1 MSEKDG
7 GMKQIVECIP
17 NFSEGRRPEVVQ
29 DVVDAARSAG
39 VSILDTSSDPDHNRT
54 VLTFAG
60 DVAGVEEAA
69 FRAIK
74 KAAEL
79 IDLDQHSG
87 EHPRIGATDVVPF
100 VPISGVSLDECVQIA
115 ERLAVRV
122 AGDLNIPVYLYE
134 AAAKTPERVNLEN
147 IRKGQYEG
155 LKAAVEVDPSR
166 KPDLGP
172 AALGKAGA
180 TVIGA
185 RSPLIAFNIYLTT
198 GDVSIAKK
206 VAKTVRH
213 STGGLRY
220 VKAAGFLVEGV
231 AQVSMNLTDY
241 TKTSIATVVEMVR
254 REAQRYGIGI
264 HHSVLVGLIPQEA
277 LVDAAVWYTQLDQ
290 FEKSQLL
297 ETRLAAATEVPV
309 QDDYAFIQKLA
320 AATPAPGGG
329 SAAAFGGAMA
339 AGLVAMV
346 AGLTIGKKKYA
357 EVEQAMIEI
366 KQKAEELKEALQGIV
381 DEDAQAFTK
390 ALEAFKL
397 PKETEDQKAV
407 RTVAIDSAT
416 LTAAEV
422 PLKSA
427 KFALSVMELGA
438 TVMLNGNLNA
448 ISDGA
453 SAVSLGYAAVTAAVT
468 NVKINVSSLSDKSL
482 GGVALRDAIDVEQR
496 AKKLFEAMPLVLTTR
511 AGI

>member
-1 MSEKDG
+1 
-7 GMKQIVECIP
+7 MKQIVECIP
-17 NFSEGRRPEVVQ
+17 NFSEGRRAEVIDEIVN
-29 DVVDAARSAG
+29 AARSAG
-39 VSILDTSSDPDHNRT
+39 VSILDRSSDPDHNRT

-60 DVAGVEEAA
+60 DAASVEEAA
-69 FRAIK
+69 YRSIK

-100 VPISGVSLDECVQIA
+100 VPITGITLEECVQIA
-115 ERLAVRV
+115 EKLAVRV
-122 AGDLNIPVYLYE
+122 AGDLNIPIYFYE

-155 LKAAVEVDPSR
+155 LKAVVEIDPTR

-172 AALGKAGA
+172 TKLGKAGA

-185 RSPLIAFNIYLTT
+185 RSPLVAFNVYLTT

-206 VAKTVRH
+206 IAKTVRH
-213 STGGLRY
+213 STGGLRF
-220 VKAAGFLVEGV
+220 VKAAGFLVEGI
-231 AQVSMNLTDY
+231 AQVSMNLTDF
-241 TKTSIATVVEMVR
+241 TKTSIPTVVEMIR
-254 REAQRYGIGI
+254 REASRYGIGI
-264 HHSVLVGLIPQEA
+264 HHSELVGLIPQEA

-297 ETRLAAATEVPV
+297 ETRLAATCEAPI
-309 QDDYAFIQKLA
+309 QNDYAFIQKLA
-320 AATPAPGGG
+320 DATPAPGGG

-357 EVEQAMIEI
+357 EVEAAMVET
-366 KQKAEELKEALQGIV
+366 KQKAEGLKDALQAIV

-390 ALEAFKL
+390 VMDAFKL
-397 PKETEDQKAV
+397 PKDSEVEKVA
-407 RTVAIDSAT
+407 RILAIDAAT
-416 LTAAEV
+416 MTAAEV

-427 KFALSVMELGA
+427 RLALNVMELGA
-438 TVMLNGNLNA
+438 YVMMHGNLNA

-453 SAVSLGYAAVTAAVT
+453 SALSLGFAAVIAAVT
-468 NVKINVSSLSDKSL
+468 NVKINVSSLNEKSL

-496 AKKLFEAMPLVLTTR
+496 AKKLFDAMPLVLQTR